1 MKSNYSKIMMFSTV
15 CIVINIVFGTLVGI
29 LKIPLIFMDT
39 MGTIL
44 AAALFGPLWG
54 AVVGLLTNVI
64 IGITTNPVDIPF
76 ALVNMTIGIIV
87 GLIAKKVGF
96 GFKTAIATG
105 LLLAVIAPLIGT
117 PIAIWIYGGLTGSS
131 MDFFFAWLLASGE
144 SIFTSAFVPRIAG
157 NLIDK
162 VASCL
167 VAYVIITRL
176 PKDYLKGALTNVK
189 KQ

>member
-1 MKSNYSKIMMFSTV
+1 MKSNTSKIMMFSTV
-15 CIVINIVFGTLVGI
+15 CIVINIVFGTLVGM

-44 AAALFGPLWG
+44 AAAVFGPIWG
-54 AVVGLLTNVI
+54 GAVGLLTNVI

-87 GLIAKKVGF
+87 GLIAKKFGF
-96 GFKTAIATG
+96 GLKVAIPTG
-105 LLLAVIAPLIGT
+105 LLLAVVAPLIGT
-117 PIAIWIYGGLTGSS
+117 PIAIWIYGGLTGGSS
-131 MDFFFAWLLASGE
+131 DFIFAWLRAAGNT
-144 SIFTSAFVPRIAG
+144 IFASAFIPRITG

-176 PKDYLKGALTNVK
+176 PKEYLKGALTNVK
-189 KQ
+189 KS